1 VIPAAG
7 RDAPASP
14 PRLAVVGGGPA
25 GLMAAE
31 TALASGV
38 AVHLYESRGSV
49 GRKFLVAGRGGLNLT
64 HSEPRPRFDARFG
77 ARASALAPW
86 LDAFDGDAIR
96 AWAHELGI
104 ETFVGS
110 SGRVFPREMK
120 AAPLLRAWVRRLR
133 ERGAIFHVHHR
144 CIGWT
149 PANGGHFLAFDTPDG
164 RVQVDADAV
173 VFALG
178 GASWPQLGSDGAWV
192 DWVGAA
198 GLPIAPLQA
207 ANCGFDVGWSAFF
220 AARFAGAPVK
230 PAWLRVDD
238 GGDPT
243 PVQGEFVITAGG
255 IEGSLVYALS
265 ARLRDAIA
273 RDGEARLLLDL
284 APARSLDTVAQA
296 LARPRKGRSLS
307 EVLRRALGLDGVR
320 AALLREVATADVLA
334 DPARLAALLKSL
346 PIRCLRPR
354 PVAEAI
360 STAGGLR
367 LDALDA
373 GLMARSA
380 PGAFF
385 AGEMLDWDAPTGGY
399 LLTASLASGRVAGA
413 AAATFASRA
422 AMLQSA
428 CHRPPSD

>member
-25 GLMAAE
+25 GLMAADA
-31 TALASGV
+31 ALACGV
-38 AVHLYESRGSV
+38 AVDLYESRGSV

-64 HSEPRPRFDARFG
+64 HSEPRPRFDARFAERAGDVG
-77 ARASALAPW
+77 AW
-86 LDAFDGDAIR
+86 LDTFDGDAIR
-96 AWAHELGI
+96 AWARELGI

-110 SGRVFPREMK
+110 SGRVFPKEMK

-133 ERGAIFHVHHR
+133 ERGLAIHVHHR
-144 CIGWT
+144 CVGWT
-149 PANGGHFLAFDTPDG
+149 PDAGRHALAFETPDG
-164 RVQVDADAV
+164 DVRVDAGAV

-192 DWVGAA
+192 DWIGGT
-198 GLPIAPLQA
+198 GLPVAPLQA
-207 ANCGFDVGWSAFF
+207 ANCGFDVDWSEWF
-220 AARFAGAPVK
+220 ASRHAGAPVK

-238 GGDPT
+238 GGDPA
-243 PVQGEFVITAGG
+243 PLQGEFVITAGG

-265 ARLRDAIA
+265 ARLRAAIA
-273 RDGEARLLLDL
+273 RDGQARLLLDL
-284 APARSLDTVAQA
+284 APSRSLDAVAQA
-296 LARPRKGRSLS
+296 LARPRNGRSLS

-320 AALLREVATADVLA
+320 AALLRECAPADALA
-334 DPARLAALLKSL
+334 DPARLAAMVKGL
-346 PIRCLRPR
+346 PITCLRPR

-367 LDALDA
+367 LEALDA
-373 GLMARSA
+373 ALMARA
-380 PGAFF
+380 VPGTFF

-413 AAATFASRA
+413 AAATFVSGN
-422 AMLQSA
+422 AMLQSK
-428 CHRPPSD
+428 CHRPP

>member
-1 VIPAAG
+1 VTVAAG

-14 PRLAVVGGGPA
+14 PRIALVGGGPA

-38 AVHLYESRGSV
+38 AVDLFESRGSV

-64 HSEPRPRFDARFG
+64 HSEPRPRFDARY
-77 ARASALAPW
+77 AERAGDVGTW

-96 AWAHELGI
+96 DWAHGLGI
-104 ETFVGS
+104 DTFVGS
-110 SGRVFPREMK
+110 SGRVFPKEMK

-133 ERGAIFHVHHR
+133 ERGLAIHVHHR
-144 CIGWT
+144 CVGWST
-149 PANGGHFLAFDTPDG
+149 GADRHALAFETPDG
-164 RVQVDADAV
+164 PARIEADAI

-192 DWVGAA
+192 GWLGDA

-207 ANCGFDVGWSAFF
+207 ANCGFDVDWSDW
-220 AARFAGAPVK
+220 FAGKHAGSPVK

-243 PVQGEFVITAGG
+243 PVQGEFVVTAGG

-265 ARLRDAIA
+265 ARLRAAIA
-273 RDGEARLLLDL
+273 RDGQARLLLDL
-284 APARSLDTVAQA
+284 APTRSLDAVAQA
-296 LARPRKGRSLS
+296 LARPRNGRSLS

-320 AALLREVATADVLA
+320 AALLRELATPKALA
-334 DPARLAALLKSL
+334 DPAELAALVKGL
-346 PIRCLRPR
+346 PIICLRAR

-367 LDALDA
+367 LEALDA
-373 GLMARSA
+373 ALMARAA

-413 AAATFASRA
+413 AAATFASRT
-422 AMLQSA
+422 AMLQSKR
-428 CHRPPSD
+428 HRPPCE